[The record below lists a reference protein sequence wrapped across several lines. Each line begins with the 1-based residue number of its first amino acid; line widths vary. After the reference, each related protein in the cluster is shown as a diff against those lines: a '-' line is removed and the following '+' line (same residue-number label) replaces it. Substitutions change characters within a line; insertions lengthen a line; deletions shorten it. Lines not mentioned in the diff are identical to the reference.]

1 MIKVSSNFLSKSVT
15 LYIIYLMKKIVII
28 GGGFGG
34 LSFLKSARK
43 SKNKFT
49 LIDQTNHHLFQP
61 LLYQVATAVLSPSDI
76 TVPIRNLFKKDEH
89 VNIVF
94 DEVIDINQ
102 EKNFLELKSGD
113 YISYDKLLI
122 SVGSSYSYF
131 GNDDWSI
138 YSHGL
143 KNLNDALDIRDN
155 ILKAFEM
162 AESEKDHDK
171 KLSYLNF
178 VIIGGG
184 PTGVELAGS
193 IAELAYK
200 NIKNEYRNFNIDDI
214 NVHLIEAGNNIL
226 PDYATNLST
235 KASKYLQKLG
245 VDLKL
250 NEKVLNIE
258 SNKVTTEKDFY
269 FTNNIIWA
277 AGNKANP
284 LIEKLNTEVDKFG
297 RVIVNDDFSIKN
309 SNSIYVI
316 GDAANYKNKNGEP
329 LPGIAPVAIQQGK
342 YLAKLLTTNQSSNI
356 KKNFRYRDKGMMATI
371 GGFKAIGVIGKIQ
384 VSGLLAWLTWSL
396 VHLVYLI
403 GYKSKFIVLI
413 EWVFAYFLNK
423 RGTRIIYRENIKG
436 NTNN

>member
-1 MIKVSSNFLSKSVT
+1 
-15 LYIIYLMKKIVII
+15 MKNIVII

-34 LSFLKSARK
+34 LSFLKAARK
-43 SKNKFT
+43 SKNNFT

-76 TVPIRNLFKKDEH
+76 TVPIRNLFKNDKN
-89 VNIVF
+89 VNVVL
-94 DEVIDINQ
+94 DEVVDINQ
-102 EKNFLELKSGD
+102 QNNSLDLLSGNIID
-113 YISYDKLLI
+113 YDKLLI

-131 GNDDWSI
+131 GNDDWSTH
-138 YSHGL
+138 SNGL

-155 ILKAFEM
+155 ILKAFEN
-162 AESEKDHDK
+162 AESEKDNVK

-200 NIKNEYRNFNIDDI
+200 NIKNEYRNFKIEDI
-214 NVHLIEAGNNIL
+214 NVHLIEAGSAIL
-226 PDYATNLST
+226 PDYSKILSS
-235 KASKYLQKLG
+235 KASKYLEKLG
-245 VDLKL
+245 VNLKL

-258 SNKVTTEKDFY
+258 NNKVTTEKESY

-284 LIEKLNTEVDKFG
+284 LIEKLDTEVDKFG

-316 GDAANYKNKNGEP
+316 GDAANYKNDNGDP

-342 YLAKLLTTNQSSNI
+342 YLAKILTSDNLHKSNKI
-356 KKNFRYRDKGMMATI
+356 FHYRDKGMMATV
-371 GGFKAIGVIGKIQ
+371 GGFKAIGVIGKFQI
-384 VSGLLAWLTWSL
+384 SGLLAWLFWSL
-396 VHLVYLI
+396 IHLVYLI

-423 RGTRIIYRENIKG
+423 RGTRLIYR
-436 NTNN
+436 NNVKNVSNS

>member
-1 MIKVSSNFLSKSVT
+1 
-15 LYIIYLMKKIVII
+15 MKKIVII

>member
-1 MIKVSSNFLSKSVT
+1 
-15 LYIIYLMKKIVII
+15 MKNIVII

-34 LSFLKSARK
+34 LSFLKAARK
-43 SKNKFT
+43 SKNNFT

-76 TVPIRNLFKKDEH
+76 TVPIRNLFKNDKN
-89 VNIVF
+89 VNVVL

-102 EKNFLELKSGD
+102 SNNSLKLSSGNK
-113 YISYDKLLI
+113 INYDELLI
-122 SVGSSYSYF
+122 CVGSSYSYF
-131 GNDDWSI
+131 GNDEWSI
-138 YSHGL
+138 HSNGL

-155 ILKAFEM
+155 ILKAFEN
-162 AESEKDHDK
+162 AESEKDNVK

-200 NIKNEYRNFNIDDI
+200 NIKNEYRNFNIEEI
-214 NVHLIEAGNNIL
+214 NVHLIEAGNTIL
-226 PDYATNLST
+226 PDYSKILSS

-245 VDLKL
+245 VNLQL

-258 SNKVTTEKDFY
+258 NNKVTTEKDNY

-297 RVIVNDDFSIKN
+297 RVVVNNDFSIKN
-309 SNSIYVI
+309 NNSIYVI
-316 GDAANYKNKNGEP
+316 GDAANYKNNNGEP

-342 YLAKLLTTNQSSNI
+342 YLAKILTSEKPLRD
-356 KKNFRYRDKGMMATI
+356 KKNFHYRDKGMMATV
-371 GGFKAIGVIGKIQ
+371 GGFKAIGVIGKLQI
-384 VSGLLAWLTWSL
+384 SGLLAWLFWSL
-396 VHLVYLI
+396 IHLVYLI

-413 EWVFAYFLNK
+413 EWVFAYFFNK
-423 RGTRIIYRENIKG
+423 RGTRLIYR
-436 NTNN
+436 NNVKNVSNS

>member
-1 MIKVSSNFLSKSVT
+1 
-15 LYIIYLMKKIVII
+15 MKNIVII

-34 LSFLKSARK
+34 LSFLKTARK
-43 SKNKFT
+43 SKNNFT

-76 TVPIRNLFKKDEH
+76 TVPIRNLFKNDKN
-89 VNIVF
+89 VNVVL
-94 DEVIDINQ
+94 DEVVDINQ
-102 EKNFLELKSGD
+102 HNNSVELVSEN
-113 YISYDKLLI
+113 IINYDILLI

-131 GNDDWSI
+131 GNDDWSTH
-138 YSHGL
+138 SNGL

-155 ILKAFEM
+155 ILKAFEN
-162 AESEKDHDK
+162 AESEKDNVK

-200 NIKNEYRNFNIDDI
+200 NIKNEYRNFKIEDI
-214 NVHLIEAGNNIL
+214 NVHLIEAGSAIL
-226 PDYATNLST
+226 PDYSKILSS
-235 KASKYLQKLG
+235 KASKYLEKLG
-245 VDLKL
+245 VNLKL

-258 SNKVTTEKDFY
+258 NNKVTTEKESY

-284 LIEKLNTEVDKFG
+284 LIEKLDTEVDKFG
-297 RVIVNDDFSIKN
+297 RVIVDDDFSIKN

-316 GDAANYKNKNGEP
+316 GDAANYKNNNGDP

-342 YLAKLLTTNQSSNI
+342 YMAKILTSDKPLRTNKI
-356 KKNFRYRDKGMMATI
+356 FRYRDKGMMATV
-371 GGFKAIGVIGKIQ
+371 GGFKAIGVIGKFQI
-384 VSGLLAWLTWSL
+384 SGLLAWLFWSL
-396 VHLVYLI
+396 IHLVYLI

-423 RGTRIIYRENIKG
+423 RGTRLIYR
-436 NTNN
+436 NNVKNLSNS

>member
-1 MIKVSSNFLSKSVT
+1 
-15 LYIIYLMKKIVII
+15 MKKIVII

-76 TVPIRNLFKKDEH
+76 TVPIRNLFKKDKN

-113 YISYDKLLI
+113 NINYDKLLI

-316 GDAANYKNKNGEP
+316 GDAANYKNKNGKP

-403 GYKSKFIVLI
+403 GYKSKVIVLI

-423 RGTRIIYRENIKG
+423 RGTRIIYRKNIKG